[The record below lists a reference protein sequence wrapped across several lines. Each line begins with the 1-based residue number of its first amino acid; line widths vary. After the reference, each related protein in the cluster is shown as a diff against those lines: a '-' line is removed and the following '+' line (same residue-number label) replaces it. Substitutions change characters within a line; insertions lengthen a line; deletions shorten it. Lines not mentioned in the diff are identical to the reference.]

1 MRGQGIIL
9 AFLALAW
16 PAVGN
21 AQVQEKKLMDRINSP
36 DRNQASQFQNKSFGS
51 TGSSWVKQ
59 ASMASNSYQG
69 VKEARIKGYSDVRSF
84 LGVKNPWLGKKV
96 YGAGSSTYQ
105 TQGWLADK
113 DATYRVKD
121 AKTGSFSSAS
131 KTASTPSS
139 AVPTQAFTL
148 RGAAQG
154 ALDQDSSKLHKE
166 MTIDEV
172 RELLNKSR

>member
-1 MRGQGIIL
+1 V
-9 AFLALAW
+9 F
-16 PAVGN
+16 
-21 AQVQEKKLMDRINSP
+21 
-36 DRNQASQFQNKSFGS
+36 S
-51 TGSSWVKQ
+51 T
-59 ASMASNSYQG
+59 
-69 VKEARIKGYSDVRSF
+69 
-84 LGVKNPWLGKKV
+84 
-96 YGAGSSTYQ
+96 GSSTYQ

-113 DATYRVKD
+113 DATYRVKV